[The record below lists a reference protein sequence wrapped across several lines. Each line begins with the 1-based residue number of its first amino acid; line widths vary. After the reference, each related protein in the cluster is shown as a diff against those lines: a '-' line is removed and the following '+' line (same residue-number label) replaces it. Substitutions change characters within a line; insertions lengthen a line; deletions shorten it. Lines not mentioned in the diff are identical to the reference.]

1 MWALSTQACT
11 TDSFFTWLQF
21 DRGSSGLAGLSF
33 DEGEFGVFGYVTG
46 GSDVIPQLGTGDK
59 VINAKVV
66 SGADKL
72 SR

>member
-1 MWALSTQACT
+1 M
-11 TDSFFTWLQF
+11 
-21 DRGSSGLAGLSF
+21 
-33 DEGEFGVFGYVTG
+33 FGYVTG